1 MGIPLSRSRGVATYV
16 PFVTD
21 LTNAFRGLVI
31 ETPSRGG
38 DVYERVEDAG
48 EVHRLTGTAGA
59 VTLEL
64 PVEDYE
70 HLCEHVE
77 RHGLRVGTVRCGVG
91 EAIPLAA
98 PAVVIGGVAG
108 PRLAGQDDLR
118 ERHRRLLADLHDVY
132 AGLRAA
138 QELLLDLPDWGGA
151 LSACVRLGPRA
162 TVLADAGEDPYV
174 VAGLAEEG
182 RLGGVAFAGA
192 LNPFAT
198 FVLLAELGTSPPRLI
213 VRGPFEVE
221 AVTLAVVELQ
231 EAFAKARLIDREA
244 LREAQEF
251 GDAVCAHEVLLDAYK
266 SDVRGACAAARV
278 ALGAAEE
285 PLVALRQSDYAERM
299 AAARAVAR

>member
-1 MGIPLSRSRGVATYV
+1 VI
-16 PFVTD
+16 D

-31 ETPSRGG
+31 ETPAGGG
-38 DVYERVEDAG
+38 DVYERIEDAG
-48 EVHRLTGTAGA
+48 EVHRLTGTARA

-77 RHGLRVGTVRCGVG
+77 RHGLWVGTVRCGVAEG
-91 EAIPLAA
+91 AA
-98 PAVVIGGVAG
+98 AAVVSRVDG

-118 ERHRRLLADLHDVY
+118 ERHRRLVAELRGVY
-132 AGLRAA
+132 ARLPAG

-151 LSACVRLGPRA
+151 LAVCARLGARA
-162 TVLADAGEDPYV
+162 KVLADAREEAYV
-174 VAGLAEEG
+174 VAVLAEEG
-182 RLGGVAFAGA
+182 RLGGLAFDWA
-192 LNPFAT
+192 LNPFAA
-198 FVLLAELGTSPPRLI
+198 FLLFAELGPELPRLI
-213 VRGPFEVE
+213 LRGPFEVE

-231 EAFAKARLIDREA
+231 EAVAKARLIDREA

-251 GDAVCAHEVLLDAYK
+251 GDAVCAHEALLDAYK
-266 SDVRGACAAARV
+266 TDVRSACAAARV

-299 AAARAVAR
+299 AAVRGVLR